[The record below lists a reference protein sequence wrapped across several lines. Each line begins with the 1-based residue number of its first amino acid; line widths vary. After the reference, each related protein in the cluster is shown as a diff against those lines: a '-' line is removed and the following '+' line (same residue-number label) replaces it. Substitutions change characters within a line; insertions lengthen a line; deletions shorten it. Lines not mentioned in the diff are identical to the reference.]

1 MKKILIALISV
12 FVLSTA
18 FAQSNATVS
27 MCNAAVKSE
36 KVNTATLTL
45 EELLKCNQLASI
57 DKTHYIQSFTFSIK
71 TANKTVHEI
80 KTDGNKLTEKMIA
93 LIKEHKP
100 EKIYLEDI
108 VVINQA
114 GEAINT
120 KALILTIK

>member
-1 MKKILIALISV
+1 MKKILITLISV

-18 FAQSNATVS
+18 YAQSNATVS

-45 EELLKCNQLASI
+45 EELLKCNQLTST

-71 TANKTVHEI
+71 TANNTVHEI
-80 KTDGNKLTEKMIA
+80 KTDGNKLNEKMIA
-93 LIKEHKP
+93 LIKEHKS
-100 EKIYLEDI
+100 EKIYIENI
-108 VVINQA
+108 ITVNQA
-114 GEAINT
+114 GEAIDT